1 MMLLYCSEGYEIDR
15 LIRNVI
21 FLNELLPVTEIKTTF
36 NELINYYLSEGS
48 SFIDLFISYFFFTS
62 RPVRAFRLRCGA
74 DSRPQPVLTRIYMFL
89 VVLLESSC

>member
-48 SFIDLFISYFFFTS
+48 SFIDLFISYFF
-62 RPVRAFRLRCGA
+62 LRQGPCAPLDLGA
-74 DSRPQPVLTRIYMFL
+74 ALIVGPSQ
-89 VVLLESSC
+89 C